1 MNCLKTIPKDRMLAL
16 KTRRRDSWAPSSS
29 DLNPCDSCLWGYLK
43 ELVYK
48 PLPANLPALKE
59 KVRLAF
65 SDLPESMVAR
75 AVYDMKK
82 RFRKLLKHW

>member
-1 MNCLKTIPKDRMLAL
+1 MPAL
-16 KTRRRDSWAPSSS
+16 KTRRRDSS
-29 DLNPCDSCLWGYLK
+29 DPNSCESCLWGYLK

-48 PLPANLPALKE
+48 PLPANIPALKE

-82 RFRKLLKHW
+82 RFQKLLKHW

>member
-1 MNCLKTIPKDRMLAL
+1 MLAL
-16 KTRRRDSWAPSSS
+16 KTRRRDSWAPPSS

-43 ELVYK
+43 ELVYN
-48 PLPANLPALKE
+48 PLPANLLALKE
-59 KVRLAF
+59 KVWLAF

-75 AVYDMKK
+75 AVCDMKK

>member
-1 MNCLKTIPKDRMLAL
+1 MLAL

-29 DLNPCDSCLWGYLK
+29 DLNPCDSFLWGYVM

-48 PLPANLPALKE
+48 PLQAKLPALKE

-65 SDLPESMVAR
+65 SDLPESIVAR

>member
-1 MNCLKTIPKDRMLAL
+1 MLAL

-65 SDLPESMVAR
+65 SDLPDSMVAR
-75 AVYDMKK
+75 AVYGIKK
-82 RFRKLLKHW
+82 RFRKILKHC

>member
-1 MNCLKTIPKDRMLAL
+1 MMLNFILLTFHALFEDHASPEDKKKGFLGTIFI
-16 KTRRRDSWAPSSS
+16 
-29 DLNPCDSCLWGYLK
+29 LK

-75 AVYDMKK
+75 AV
-82 RFRKLLKHW
+82 L